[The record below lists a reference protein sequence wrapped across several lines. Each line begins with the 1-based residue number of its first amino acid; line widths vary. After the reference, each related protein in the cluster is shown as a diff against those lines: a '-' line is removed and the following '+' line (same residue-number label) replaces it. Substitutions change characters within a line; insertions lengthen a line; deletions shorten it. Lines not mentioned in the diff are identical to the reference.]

1 MLSFKKKE
9 KEEEVLY
16 EVSGTNQLML
26 NYKAYKMT
34 KNEQLLYFSIAF
46 VIGGIVGYLFYG
58 GLMLDDYGN
67 PTVWTYILDVLV
79 VAAMGV
85 LAGMIFLPIRKQQ
98 IIDKRKKEL
107 RQQFIDL
114 LDSLSTSIS
123 AGKNVPNA
131 FQAAKEDLSIQYKE
145 DAYILQ
151 ELDNILNGIRNNI
164 DVGSMLVNFGERSG
178 IKDIRTF
185 GRVFETAYSKGA
197 NLKEVVRNSHM
208 ILSNKCQ
215 IEVEIETKVTS
226 TKNEQNI
233 MLIMPVVMIAM
244 MKFAGGD
251 FASNFATATGVLS
264 TTIAIVIFVAAY
276 FIGKKILNIEV

>member
-16 EVSGTNQLML
+16 EVSGTNQMML

-34 KNEQLLYFSIAF
+34 KNEKLLYFSLAF
-46 VIGGIVGYLFYG
+46 IVGGFVGYLFYG
-58 GLMLDDYGN
+58 GLMIDDYGN

-79 VAAMGV
+79 VAAMGIF
-85 LAGMIFLPIRKQQ
+85 AGMLFLPIRKQQ
-98 IIDKRKKEL
+98 IIDKRKKVL

-131 FQAAKEDLSIQYKE
+131 FQTAKEDLSIQYKE

-151 ELDNILNGIRNNI
+151 ELDNILNGIKNNV

-185 GRVFETAYSKGA
+185 GRVFETAYAKGA

-215 IEVEIETKVTS
+215 IEVEIETKVAS

-244 MKFAGGD
+244 MKFSGGD
-251 FASNFATATGVLS
+251 FASNFS
-264 TTIAIVIFVAAY
+264 TPSGIASTSIAIVIFVAAY
-276 FIGKKILNIEV
+276 FIGRKILNIEV